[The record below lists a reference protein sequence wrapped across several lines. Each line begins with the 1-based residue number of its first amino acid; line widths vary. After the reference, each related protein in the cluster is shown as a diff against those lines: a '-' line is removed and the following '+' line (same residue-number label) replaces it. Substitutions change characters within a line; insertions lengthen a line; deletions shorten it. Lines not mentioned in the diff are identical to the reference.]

1 MRLESVHAFHEK
13 QIYRLKENFEEKCG
27 EIREYE
33 KKIGEHE
40 KKIGEYEKKIGEVQV
55 KSNMRLS
62 EYNKMKIELEASTK

>member
-33 KKIGEHE
+33 KKIGE
-40 KKIGEYEKKIGEVQV
+40 YEKKIGEVSV

-62 EYNKMKIELEASTK
+62 EYNKMKMELEASTK

>member
-33 KKIGEHE
+33 KKIGE
-40 KKIGEYEKKIGEVQV
+40 YEKKIGEVQV

-62 EYNKMKIELEASTK
+62 EYNKMKMELEASTK